1 MSTAIF
7 IITFVA
13 FIGRIVISAIAL
25 RNWLTASALSILAV
39 AVYAAPAIAGFSLE
53 HQAGRLHS
61 SLGTTFVLLLCAV
74 MFAIG
79 YGVPTLLAYAE
90 RNRRWMRLAFLSAV
104 VVTILAADLWRME
117 LVLGLVRPYII
128 PETWF
133 TAGTA
138 CFLIFKARIFEDS
151 DDAPQLNKQRL

>member
-13 FIGRIVISAIAL
+13 FIGRVVISAIAL

-53 HQAGRLHS
+53 HQVGRLHS

-90 RNRRWMRLAFLSAV
+90 RSRRWRRLVFLIPV
-104 VVTILAADLWRME
+104 VATNFAPDLWRIV
-117 LVLGLVRPYII
+117 LVPGLVGPHIN
-128 PETWF
+128 PDT
-133 TAGTA
+133 
-138 CFLIFKARIFEDS
+138 
-151 DDAPQLNKQRL
+151 

>member
-13 FIGRIVISAIAL
+13 FIGRVVISAIAL

-74 MFAIG
+74 MFVIG
-79 YGVPTLLAYAE
+79 YGL
-90 RNRRWMRLAFLSAV
+90 